1 MLKGKEII
9 SGMLKEVSY
18 MCILVVI
25 LIAMTELI

>member
-1 MLKGKEII
+1 MLKFKEIV
-9 SGMLKEVSY
+9 SGMFKEVSY